1 MILVESLHSAVVSE
15 TTTHSIVDGLS
26 LLNSCPTSQLYV
38 TFEPA
43 GHRVASVELLLP
55 LATTGM
61 SPQYTTTICNID
73 ISVSSVST
81 YDQQTQKITIF
92 LKLITYLKLQQLIN
106 SEQVTWSCDTVSL
119 RIDVSIKQ

>member
-1 MILVESLHSAVVSE
+1 MILVESLHSAVFFSLSSSHV
-15 TTTHSIVDGLS
+15 IVDRLS

-73 ISVSSVST
+73 ITVSSVST
-81 YDQQTQKITIF
+81 YNQQTQKNYNF
-92 LKLITYLKLQQLIN
+92 LKVNNVFKTTATNKLRASYMEL
-106 SEQVTWSCDTVSL
+106 
-119 RIDVSIKQ
+119 